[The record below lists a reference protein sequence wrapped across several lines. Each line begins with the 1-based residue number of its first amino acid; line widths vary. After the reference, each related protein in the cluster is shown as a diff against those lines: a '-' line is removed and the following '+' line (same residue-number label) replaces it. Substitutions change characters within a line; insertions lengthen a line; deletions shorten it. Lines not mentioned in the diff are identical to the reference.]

1 MTVLEQ
7 RFMEVVP
14 DALRRIATAIEG
26 INEKLELLAQR
37 REEPSE
43 EQETATE
50 EPVTIKEVDDAV
62 SSIRLSNWQ
71 TKRAIAN
78 ALYFRHQYV
87 GKDCAA
93 NLSRFYGGVTVKQI
107 QDVIDSGE
115 IEVTIPEMQEVE
127 MSRWNPRLQIH
138 EKTKVTK
145 PVGKYQVSLKSTIL
159 WLERNGRRGVAESNP
174 VYKCIEKIINS

>member
-1 MTVLEQ
+1 
-7 RFMEVVP
+7 MEVVP
-14 DALRRIATAIEG
+14 DTLRRIATALEG

-50 EPVTIKEVDDAV
+50 EPVTIEEVDGAV
-62 SSIRLSNWQ
+62 SSIRLSNCQ

-78 ALYFRHQYV
+78 ALYFCNQYV

-93 NLSRFYGGVTVKQI
+93 NLSRFYGGVTVKQT
-107 QDVIDSGE
+107 QEAIDNGE
-115 IEVTIPEMQEVE
+115 IEAVIPEMQEVE
-127 MSRWNPRLQIH
+127 KRQYIKSTNRY
-138 EKTKVTK
+138 EKIKVMK
-145 PVGKYQVSLKSTIL
+145 PVGKYQISLKSTIL
-159 WLERNGRRGVAESNP
+159 WLERNGHRGVAEYNP